1 MTEQEKNEILN
12 ELEARFDKKYKGCLT
27 KEDTQSILKEP
38 RNKWFRDTQGSC
50 SFTEGVQENFSSG
63 KYDVNTQM
71 ISPILSSIIN
81 GEYTFVI
88 MGDCSKLG
96 WETSEIF
103 EKYREEWI
111 SQNKEI
117 VQNILVVDFG
127 EGGLDAFVTEY

>member
-1 MTEQEKNEILN
+1 MGTIGNRLTIVHDY
-12 ELEARFDKKYKGCLT
+12 DKERISQVRESAVEY
-27 KEDTQSILKEP
+27 
-38 RNKWFRDTQGSC
+38 
-50 SFTEGVQENFSSG
+50 FTEGVQENFSSG

-103 EKYREEWI
+103 EKHREEWI

-117 VQNILVVDFG
+117 VQNILVLTTPH
-127 EGGLDAFVTEY
+127 E

>member
-1 MTEQEKNEILN
+1 
-12 ELEARFDKKYKGCLT
+12 
-27 KEDTQSILKEP
+27 
-38 RNKWFRDTQGSC
+38 
-50 SFTEGVQENFSSG
+50 
-63 KYDVNTQM
+63 
-71 ISPILSSIIN
+71 
-81 GEYTFVI
+81 

>member
-1 MTEQEKNEILN
+1 MGKIRNRLTIVHDY
-12 ELEARFDKKYKGCLT
+12 DK
-27 KEDTQSILKEP
+27 ERI
-38 RNKWFRDTQGSC
+38 NKVRESAVEY
-50 SFTEGVQENFSSG
+50 FTEVVQEEVTSD
-63 KYDVNTQM
+63 KYNVNTQM

-96 WETSEIF
+96 WDISENF

-111 SQNKEI
+111 EQNKEI

-127 EGGLDAFVTEY
+127 EGDLDAIVTEY